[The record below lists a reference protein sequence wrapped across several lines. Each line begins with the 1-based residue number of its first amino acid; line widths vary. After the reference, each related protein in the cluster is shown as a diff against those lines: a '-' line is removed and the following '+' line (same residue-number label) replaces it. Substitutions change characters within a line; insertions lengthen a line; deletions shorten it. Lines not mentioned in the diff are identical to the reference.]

1 MKKNKKILGWQIPI
15 EEFEKILKIKNNFRY
30 TTISQVIYHVMYT
43 EKDLNQVFQES
54 IGFARKN
61 NIKNKSK

>member
-54 IGFARKN
+54 IV
-61 NIKNKSK
+61 